1 MCKTKFLMARLFFLL
16 AQVVLL
22 SWGMVMT
29 SCSSS
34 SPDEV
39 EMAARLADD
48 HPQLALELLR
58 VAQPRMAEAD
68 TAALSR
74 FSLIAD
80 RALRSAACQEAADSL
95 EIILQK
101 EDGQYADALAYAVE
115 ALRQQPHMR
124 YAAAAQPTR
133 KGDLKET
140 TAKTSQEEK
149 DSQSRDLLLGGLF
162 VFLLIAASG
171 IAFQIYDRRK
181 NLIIQEQR
189 SAFRRQQRDFEIH
202 RDNLEMLIE
211 SMGGEV
217 EQLRGRLRLAEERRD
232 ELTRAMEAIN
242 RQRQE
247 TLERGDD
254 TLRHYRLVAARA
266 GSMDEEDWTTL
277 LNLADAR
284 RPDFQGKIKA
294 AYPKCDTSALRLCAL
309 TILGFDNN
317 EIGALMDTYRQKLYK
332 MRTRVSRHIARQGV
346 GNADEF
352 ALLLEDYLR
361 A

>member
-101 EDGQYADALAYAVE
+101 ADGQYADALAYAVE

-124 YAAAAQPTR
+124 YAAAAQPQR
-133 KGDLKET
+133 N
-140 TAKTSQEEK
+140 
-149 DSQSRDLLLGGLF
+149 
-162 VFLLIAASG
+162 
-171 IAFQIYDRRK
+171 DR
-181 NLIIQEQR
+181 
-189 SAFRRQQRDFEIH
+189 
-202 RDNLEMLIE
+202 
-211 SMGGEV
+211 
-217 EQLRGRLRLAEERRD
+217 
-232 ELTRAMEAIN
+232 
-242 RQRQE
+242 
-247 TLERGDD
+247 
-254 TLRHYRLVAARA
+254 
-266 GSMDEEDWTTL
+266 
-277 LNLADAR
+277 
-284 RPDFQGKIKA
+284 
-294 AYPKCDTSALRLCAL
+294 
-309 TILGFDNN
+309 
-317 EIGALMDTYRQKLYK
+317 
-332 MRTRVSRHIARQGV
+332 
-346 GNADEF
+346 
-352 ALLLEDYLR
+352 
-361 A
+361 

>member
-1 MCKTKFLMARLFFLL
+1 
-16 AQVVLL
+16 
-22 SWGMVMT
+22 
-29 SCSSS
+29 
-34 SPDEV
+34 
-39 EMAARLADD
+39 
-48 HPQLALELLR
+48 
-58 VAQPRMAEAD
+58 
-68 TAALSR
+68 
-74 FSLIAD
+74 
-80 RALRSAACQEAADSL
+80 
-95 EIILQK
+95 
-101 EDGQYADALAYAVE
+101 
-115 ALRQQPHMR
+115 
-124 YAAAAQPTR
+124 
-133 KGDLKET
+133 
-140 TAKTSQEEK
+140 
-149 DSQSRDLLLGGLF
+149 
-162 VFLLIAASG
+162 
-171 IAFQIYDRRK
+171 
-181 NLIIQEQR
+181 
-189 SAFRRQQRDFEIH
+189 
-202 RDNLEMLIE
+202 MLIE

-266 GSMDEEDWTTL
+266 GRMDEEDWTTL

-352 ALLLEDYLR
+352 ASLLEDYLR